1 MFTVT
6 LVYGISVGIQLAA
19 NYVTA
24 VQNIDVFEPA
34 PPGQGILAML
44 GMDLVSDTTV
54 AAGLNAITRT
64 IVLQTNAQG
73 DALYADADAVKDA
86 TRNIFRSALSVKL
99 PGQVVAAE
107 PVVV

>member
-34 PPGQGILAML
+34 PPGQGVLALL

-54 AAGLNAITRT
+54 ASGLHAITRT

-73 DALYADADAVKDA
+73 DLLYANAEAVKNA
-86 TRNIFRSALSVKL
+86 TRNLFGSALSVKL